1 MSKNSNFLFKLD
13 LLILS
18 VLKKEDHY
26 GYEITKLISNLTN
39 GVIVPKQGTMYPILH
54 ELLEVECI
62 SSNNVVVG
70 NKIRVYYHLEDK
82 GRERLKILISNYDE
96 LVNSLNYI
104 VHEYG
109 ED

>member
-1 MSKNSNFLFKLD
+1 MAKNTNFLFKLD

-18 VLKKEDHY
+18 VLKKSDRY
-26 GYEITKLISNLTN
+26 GYEIVKLITELTD

-54 ELLEVECI
+54 ELLEQNYI

-70 NKIRVYYHLEDK
+70 NKIRVYYHLEDI
-82 GRERLKILISNYDE
+82 GRDRLKQLINEYE
-96 LVNSLNYI
+96 LLIKSINFIVN
-104 VHEYG
+104 EYG